1 MSTTILHQIKE
12 EAEESDED
20 VGNGRYPLLLDQMN
34 LDGCYTADMYFW
46 RAHTEQERVA
56 MAANEKE
63 LFPDRVPVVI
73 ESCNKETKY

>member
-1 MSTTILHQIKE
+1 
-12 EAEESDED
+12 
-20 VGNGRYPLLLDQMN
+20 
-34 LDGCYTADMYFW
+34 
-46 RAHTEQERVA
+46 